1 MILITGAA
9 GFIGFHLC
17 MSLLDEGFEVVGVD
31 SINDYYDI
39 GLKTERLNILQQH
52 KRARRFVFQHIDLSS
67 EAATTEL
74 FADFQFDF
82 VVHLA
87 AQAGVRYSIE
97 NPRAYVD
104 ANLVGFINI
113 LECCRNS
120 DIQHL
125 VYASSSSV
133 YGMNRDAPFSTAQR
147 ADSPVSLYAA
157 TKRSNELMAFTYSHL
172 FNIPATGLRF
182 FTVYGPYGRPD
193 MAYFKFT
200 KSVLNGDPIDVYNE
214 GAMLRDFTYVTDIV
228 RGIKAVIPRAPE
240 RSESEWSA
248 APCRHKLYNL
258 GNSNPVTLLD
268 FIGAIEKACGKKAKL
283 NLLPMQ
289 QGDVPLTYADMSDFQ
304 ETFSFKPEVSI
315 QQGIQL
321 FVDWY
326 LRSK

>member
-52 KRARRFVFQHIDLSS
+52 KRARQFVFQQIDLSS
-67 EAATTEL
+67 EGATTEL
-74 FADFQFDF
+74 FNAFQFDY

-113 LECCRNS
+113 LEGCRNS
-120 DIQHL
+120 NVKHL

-133 YGMNRDAPFSTAQR
+133 YGMNRDAPFSTSQR

-172 FNIPATGLRF
+172 FDIPATGLRF

-200 KSVLNGDPIDVYNE
+200 KSILNGDPIDVYNE
-214 GAMLRDFTYVTDIV
+214 GVMLRDFTYITDIV
-228 RGIKAVIPRAPE
+228 RGIKAVIPRAPK
-240 RSESEWSA
+240 RSESGASA
-248 APCRHKLYNL
+248 APCRHKIYNL

-268 FIGAIEKACGKKAKL
+268 FIRAIEKACGKKAAL

-304 ETFSFKPEVSI
+304 EDFNFIPEVSI
-315 QQGIQL
+315 QQGMQL